1 MYVVLLYCNINNIN
15 CICDRIFVNQILRLN
30 KDWNWYN
37 PFYLKCLLNM
47 GILIKISHNK
57 HHFCFILIKCSH
69 LNTKCIFKCIEILH
83 ITLWQIFIHNLS
95 WTTWKRTH
103 GSLGMINSKPIYI
116 PNHEKKR
123 KQSKNEN
130 KHFLCTCPK
139 VLHTSTEKSLK
150 LKRDRKHN
158 NIFGY
163 QIAIAL
169 SF

>member
-116 PNHEKKR
+116 PNHKKR
-123 KQSKNEN
+123 ESNPKMKTSIFFAHVPKY
-130 KHFLCTCPK
+130 CTHQLK
-139 VLHTSTEKSLK
+139 KAWETEERQKA
-150 LKRDRKHN
+150 
-158 NIFGY
+158 
-163 QIAIAL
+163 Q
-169 SF
+169 